1 MKNGMSAQVE
11 VRSVF
16 IYSHYLLVL
25 IESIKLQNANHF
37 SLGKS
42 RFYSTHD
49 ADRNRISL
57 GSWGL
62 MSVLDYHQDVR
73 RSDRN

>member
-1 MKNGMSAQVE
+1 MKNGISASQVE
-11 VRSVF
+11 
-16 IYSHYLLVL
+16 ILLTC
-25 IESIKLQNANHF
+25 IDSESIKLQNANHF
-37 SLGKS
+37 SRGKS
-42 RFYSTHD
+42 QFYSTHD

>member
-1 MKNGMSAQVE
+1 MTKWASFFRTVNPG
-11 VRSVF
+11 F
-16 IYSHYLLVL
+16 IP
-25 IESIKLQNANHF
+25 
-37 SLGKS
+37 
-42 RFYSTHD
+42 THD

>member
-1 MKNGMSAQVE
+1 MVCLLLRLRQEGFLA
-11 VRSVF
+11 
-16 IYSHYLLVL
+16 LLV
-25 IESIKLQNANHF
+25 SIQILSNDKMCIIFRAVNP
-37 SLGKS
+37 

-49 ADRNRISL
+49 ADLNRISL

-73 RSDRN
+73 RNDRN